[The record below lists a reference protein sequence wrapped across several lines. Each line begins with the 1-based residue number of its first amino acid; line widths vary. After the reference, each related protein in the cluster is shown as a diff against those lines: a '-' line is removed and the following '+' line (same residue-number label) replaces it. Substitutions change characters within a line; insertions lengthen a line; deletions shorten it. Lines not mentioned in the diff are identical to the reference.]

1 MTTRVAI
8 YARYSTDMQN
18 PTSCEDQIR
27 LCQERAT
34 REGWTVSAVYEDSAI
49 SGSHMILR
57 PAVQKLLQDGRAQR
71 FDIVLAEGM
80 ERISRGQADIASIYD
95 NMTFAG
101 VKMITLQEGEVN
113 QMLIGFKGT
122 MNAVTLTD
130 LAKKTHRGLRGRV
143 EAGKSGGGN
152 AYGYTVLRSLTES
165 GEVQRGDREIN
176 EEEAAVVRRIFSAY
190 ADGHSPNRIA
200 DQLNREGI
208 PGPRAGK
215 WDKSTIHGNPKRGIG
230 LLNNELYIGQM
241 IWNRQRFVKDPQT
254 GKRQARPNPKADW
267 IVTDMPDLRI
277 IDQDHCDHVKTRQ
290 QSRKIEQTDR
300 KAWEQREPRFLLTG
314 LVKCGLCGGGLSTIG
329 KDRFGCSNS
338 RNKGTSV
345 CPNRTSI
352 TRQDMEG
359 RILNLLSER
368 LMDPEL
374 VKVFAAEYI
383 AERNRLA
390 ATHVDD
396 RAVKERELAK
406 VIKEQDV
413 LVNAIL
419 AGTPASRIN
428 AKLAQLEAR
437 QTQLETELAA
447 APAPG
452 ATIRIHPRMAENWQ
466 ERIQTLIASL
476 STPNQEG
483 EARDAIRGLIEKIVA
498 TPVPTKGKRMKLD
511 LVLHGDLAGILA
523 LSLGADLAS
532 GHAKTEL
539 AAEI

>member
-27 LCQERAT
+27 LCRERAT
-34 REGWTVSAVYEDSAI
+34 REGWTVSGIYEDSAI

-57 PAVQKLLQDGRAQR
+57 PAIQRLLQDGRSRR

-200 DQLNREGI
+200 DQLNREDI
-208 PGPRAGK
+208 SGPRGGK

-241 IWNRQRFVKDPQT
+241 VWNRQRFVKDPQT
-254 GKRQARPNPKADW
+254 GKRQARPNPEAGW
-267 IVTDMPDLRI
+267 IITDMPDLRI
-277 IDQDHCDHVKTRQ
+277 IDQDLWDRVKTRQ
-290 QSRKIEQTDR
+290 QSRKI
-300 KAWEQREPRFLLTG
+300 
-314 LVKCGLCGGGLSTIG
+314 
-329 KDRFGCSNS
+329 
-338 RNKGTSV
+338 
-345 CPNRTSI
+345 
-352 TRQDMEG
+352 
-359 RILNLLSER
+359 
-368 LMDPEL
+368 
-374 VKVFAAEYI
+374 
-383 AERNRLA
+383 
-390 ATHVDD
+390 
-396 RAVKERELAK
+396 
-406 VIKEQDV
+406 
-413 LVNAIL
+413 
-419 AGTPASRIN
+419 
-428 AKLAQLEAR
+428 
-437 QTQLETELAA
+437 
-447 APAPG
+447 
-452 ATIRIHPRMAENWQ
+452 
-466 ERIQTLIASL
+466 
-476 STPNQEG
+476 
-483 EARDAIRGLIEKIVA
+483 
-498 TPVPTKGKRMKLD
+498 
-511 LVLHGDLAGILA
+511 
-523 LSLGADLAS
+523 
-532 GHAKTEL
+532 
-539 AAEI
+539 